1 MMSRSRVG
9 RVLRALAPP
18 SLAFALS
25 IPAAAAT
32 FSVTNTNDSGAGSLR
47 QAITDANGAGAGPH
61 SVTFNITGSGVHA
74 IALASAVPTITV
86 PSGGLTIDGTTQPG
100 YAGTPVIA
108 VTCSSNFSGFDF
120 AGSEGTIKGLSIGG
134 CQTAVG
140 SGFAT
145 GPIVVKACHIGVD
158 AAGTTAV
165 PNGAGIQVATVT
177 VNIGGPSAA
186 DRNIISGN
194 SSDGINLNGGV
205 GTIQNNY
212 IGTDVTGTVAI
223 PNGSGITL
231 AGAGG
236 AGILIGGPGVG
247 NVISGNTG
255 NGIGNNG
262 EAAVTVQG
270 NMIGTDA
277 TGFVAIPNA
286 VGISSANASGL
297 KIGGTLVGQG
307 NLVSGNGYGMM
318 LFGDGATIQGN
329 WVGVDGSHITA
340 LPNTHAGIQL
350 QSSGSPASPN
360 IIGTSSPGAT
370 GGNLVAW
377 NGGEGIVLVGGTRNT
392 MRGNSIYFNGALGIS
407 LGGLTTPL
415 PDDPGDAD
423 DFLPN
428 GGQNYPIIASATQ
441 VGSDLHILG
450 TLNSTAS
457 TTFDLDFYENDACS
471 RFPFDYD
478 QGRMW
483 IGTAQVTTDGSNL
496 APIDVTLPGVILLE
510 PGARISVTATDP
522 NGNTSEFSQRLVLS
536 TTPRF
541 GNPIGGDPLNASGML
556 FENGATVTIGGVA
569 APNVDVHGPTSITF
583 NAPALPPG
591 TINDITVTDP
601 SGIFGTLPRGYVS
614 MFADVTGGNPFES
627 YIASLVANG
636 LTAGCGGSDY
646 CPTSSVTRRQMAV
659 FLLKGKYGL
668 CYTPPPCT
676 GTVFGDVPCTGSAFD
691 PWIEALAA
699 LQITGGCGGGNYCPT
714 NPVLRQQMAAFLL
727 KAEFDAGY
735 VPPACSNP
743 FFDDV
748 PCSSPFAT
756 WIYDLA
762 ARGITGG
769 CTNVTYCPLDPV
781 LRQQMA
787 VFLVK
792 TFSLPL

>member
-1 MMSRSRVG
+1 MTRNLVQR
-9 RVLRALAPP
+9 
-18 SLAFALS
+18 SLAVSVFAAAALS
-25 IPAAAAT
+25 AAAAAAT
-32 FSVTNTNDSGAGSLR
+32 FTVTNTNDSGAGSLR

-61 SVTFNITGSGVHA
+61 TVTFNITGSGVHA
-74 IALASAVPTITV
+74 IALASAPPSITV
-86 PSGGLTIDGTTQPG
+86 PSGGVTIDGTTQPG

-108 VTCSSNFSGFDF
+108 LTCSSNFAGFDF
-120 AGSEGTIKGLSIGG
+120 SGSEGTIKGLSIGG
-134 CQTAVG
+134 CQTAVT
-140 SGFAT
+140 SGLAT

-186 DRNIISGN
+186 DRNVISGN

-236 AGILIGGPGVG
+236 AGLLIGGAGGG
-247 NVISGNTG
+247 NLISGNTG

-262 EAAVTVQG
+262 EANVTIQG

-277 TGFVAIPNA
+277 TGELAIPNA
-286 VGISSANASGL
+286 VGISSANSTGL

-318 LFGDGATIQGN
+318 LFADGVLVQSN
-329 WVGVDGSHITA
+329 FVGVDGSHFVA
-340 LPNTHAGIQL
+340 LPNTHAGIQI
-350 QSSGSPASPN
+350 QSSGSPAAPN
-360 IIGTSSPGAT
+360 IIGAASPGGPGA
-370 GGNLVAW
+370 NQIAY
-377 NGGEGIVLVGGTRNT
+377 NAGEGIVVVGGTRNT
-392 MRGNSIYFNGALGIS
+392 MRGNSIYLNNALGIS

-423 DFLPN
+423 GYLIN

-450 TLNSTAS
+450 TLNSHAS
-457 TTFDLDFYENDACS
+457 TTFDVDFYESPACS
-471 RFPFDYD
+471 RLPFDFN
-478 QGRMW
+478 QGQIW
-483 IGTAQVTTDGSNL
+483 IGSTQVTTDGSNL
-496 APIDVTLPGVILLE
+496 AAIDVTLPGVTLLE
-510 PGARISVTATDP
+510 PGARVSATATDP

-541 GNPIGGDPLNASGML
+541 GDPIGGAALSANGML
-556 FENGATVTIGGVA
+556 FEDGATVTIGGIA
-569 APNVDVHGPTSITF
+569 APNVHVDGNTVVTF
-583 NAPALPPG
+583 NAPALPAG
-591 TINDITVTDP
+591 TINDVTVTDP
-601 SGIFGTLPRGYVS
+601 SGITGTLPRGYVS
-614 MFADVTGGNPFES
+614 MFGDVSSSNTFEG
-627 YIASLVANG
+627 YIASLVSNG
-636 LTAGCGGSDY
+636 LTAGCGGNDY
-646 CPTSSVTRRQMAV
+646 CPVNSVTRQQMAV

-668 CYTPPPCT
+668 CYTPPPCN
-676 GTVFGDVPCTGSAFD
+676 GAHFLDVPCQGSPFD
-691 PWIEALAA
+691 PWIEALAD

-714 NPVLRQQMAAFLL
+714 NPVLRQQMAVFLL
-727 KAEFDAGY
+727 KADLDSTY
-735 VPPACSNP
+735 VPPACSNA

-748 PCSSPFAT
+748 PCDSPFAT

-769 CTNVTYCPLDPV
+769 CSNVAYCPVDPV